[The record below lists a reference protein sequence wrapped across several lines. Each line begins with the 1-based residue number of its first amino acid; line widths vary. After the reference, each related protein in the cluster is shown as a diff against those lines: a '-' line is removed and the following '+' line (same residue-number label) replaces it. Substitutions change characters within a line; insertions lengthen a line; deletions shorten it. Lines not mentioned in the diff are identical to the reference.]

1 MQLTEDIR
9 KKITEAVIRES
20 AQLDGIRPE
29 EMLHSVVDYLEG
41 AEPRKDCTTAK
52 MMGHRGVRVDEEIV
66 RRIAIAVIKESE
78 QLEGVDPEEMLQ
90 KVVGSLQGESITEIA
105 PVSNE
110 SLLFSGRGVVLED
123 EICKKISEAVIK
135 EASQLEGVVPGEAIE
150 KVLTALRAQPA
161 REVASSAAL
170 RETATA
176 CPVTTAKKSSTRP
189 ASMAGTERINPTK
202 TSYHGYPIAEKGTD
216 PKEVVIGVGPGFQKE
231 IQATICGIPL
241 SEVIREV
248 KAGIEEEGMVPRVVK
263 VLKTSD
269 VCFMGL
275 EAAKISGSGIGI
287 GLQSKGTA
295 VIHQKD
301 LYPLSN
307 LELFPQAPLMNLETY
322 RKIGQNAAKYAK
334 GEQVTPISSVNDPMC
349 RAKYQVKAA
358 IMHIAETEQVDP
370 NYPIIAWSDR

>member
-1 MQLTEDIR
+1 MQLNEDIR
-9 KKITEAVIRES
+9 RKLTEAVIAES

-41 AEPRKDCTTAK
+41 AEPRKECTTQK
-52 MMGHRGVRVDEEIV
+52 LMGHRGVEINEEIV
-66 RRIAIAVIKESE
+66 RKIAVAVIKEAE
-78 QLEGVDPEEMLQ
+78 QLDGVDPEEMLQ
-90 KVVGSLQGESITEIA
+90 KVIGALQGESVNEVK
-105 PVSNE
+105 PVSTKSE
-110 SLLFSGRGVVLED
+110 LFTNRGVELED
-123 EICKKISEAVIK
+123 AICKQISEAVIK
-135 EASQLEGVVPGEAIE
+135 EAAQLEGVVPEEAIE
-150 KVLTALRAQPA
+150 KVLSALRSQPSREMAAVANA
-161 REVASSAAL
+161 RETVASA
-170 RETATA
+170 
-176 CPVTTAKKSSTRP
+176 PKSDRP
-189 ASMAGTERINPTK
+189 ASMVGVERINPNK
-202 TSYHGYPIAEKGTD
+202 TSYKGYPVAEKGND

-231 IQATICGIPL
+231 IRATICGIPL
-241 SEVIREV
+241 DDVIREV

-275 EAAKISGSGIGI
+275 EAAKISGSGIGV

-307 LELFPQAPLMNLETY
+307 LELFPQAPLMSLETY

-370 NYPIIAWSDR
+370 NYPIIAWSDK

>member
-41 AEPRKDCTTAK
+41 AEPRRDCTTAK
-52 MMGHRGVRVDEEIV
+52 MMGHRGVRVNEDIV
-66 RRIAIAVIKESE
+66 RRIAIAVVKESE
-78 QLEGVDPEEMLQ
+78 QLDGVDPEEMLQ
-90 KVVGSLQGESITEIA
+90 KVVGALQGESVTEVA

-110 SLLFSGRGVVLED
+110 SLLFTGRGVVLED
-123 EICKKISEAVIK
+123 EICKKISEAVIQ

-161 REVASSAAL
+161 RAVASATAVREASA
-170 RETATA
+170 A
-176 CPVTTAKKSSTRP
+176 CPVTAKKSSARP

-202 TSYHGYPIAEKGTD
+202 TSYHGYPIAEKGND

-241 SEVIREV
+241 AEVIREV

-275 EAAKISGSGIGI
+275 EAAKISGSGIGV

>member
-1 MQLTEDIR
+1 MQLNETIR
-9 KKITEAVIRES
+9 KQIAEAVIKEA

-52 MMGHRGVRVDEEIV
+52 LMGHRGVRVDEDIV

-78 QLEGVDPEEMLQ
+78 QLEGVNPEEMLQ
-90 KVVGSLQGESITEIA
+90 KVVGSLQGESITEVA
-105 PVSNE
+105 PVSNQ
-110 SLLFSGRGVVLED
+110 SLLFTGRGVVLED
-123 EICKKISEAVIK
+123 EICKQISEAVIK
-135 EASQLEGVVPGEAIE
+135 EAAQLEGVVPGEAIE

-170 RETATA
+170 REATTA
-176 CPVTTAKKSSTRP
+176 CPVTTAKKSSARP

-307 LELFPQAPLMNLETY
+307 LELFPQAPLMSLETY